1 MSPSGIGF
9 FYAKINIMKNLLTD
23 KPLYKHDCE
32 KCVYLGSAQEKDFY
46 FCNKSLTGRDS
57 LVIRLSDKPSDYLSM
72 PVEVAKGG
80 IISGEI
86 NDSTFELAYH
96 LYRVNKLLKI

>member
-1 MSPSGIGF
+1 MTMLIQ
-9 FYAKINIMKNLLTD
+9 

-46 FCNKSLTGRDS
+46 FCNKSLAGGDS
-57 LVIRLSDKPSDYLSM
+57 LIIRLSDKPSDYLSM

-96 LYRVNKLLKI
+96 LYRVNKLLKMAMSQQTVDK

>member
-1 MSPSGIGF
+1 MT
-9 FYAKINIMKNLLTD
+9 MLLE
-23 KPLYKHDCE
+23 KSLYKHDCE

-46 FCNKSLTGRDS
+46 FCNNSLTGSDS
-57 LVIRLSDKPSDYLSM
+57 LVIRLSNKPSDYLSM

-96 LYRVNKLLKI
+96 LYRVNQLLKI